1 MRNNFNFPNR
11 NTPWYLSDSFF
22 SVFFGAVT
30 ISILAIFLAQGFAL
44 YQVVNYALKQ
54 DLSKGVIPAV
64 EKVLC
69 GEPKCLKGYFQ

>member
-1 MRNNFNFPNR
+1 MRTNFNRSNR
-11 NTPWYLSDSFF
+11 LF

-44 YQVVNYALKQ
+44 FQVVNYVMKQ

-69 GEPKCLKGYFQ
+69 GEPKCLKVYFQ